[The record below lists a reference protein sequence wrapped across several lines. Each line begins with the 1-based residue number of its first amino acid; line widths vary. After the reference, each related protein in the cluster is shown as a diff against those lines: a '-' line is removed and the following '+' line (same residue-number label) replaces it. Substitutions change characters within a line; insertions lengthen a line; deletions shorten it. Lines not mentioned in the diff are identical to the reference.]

1 MMAAA
6 LTLKV
11 ITAIN
16 DASMIVS
23 ALTPLLERATREGRE
38 VTEEEVNAALASLG
52 TKIDALDAAIAAA
65 KDRAAP

>member
-1 MMAAA
+1 MVGL

-38 VTEEEVNAALASLG
+38 VTEAEVDAALASLG

-65 KDRAAP
+65 KAQAAR

>member
-1 MMAAA
+1 MLASA

-38 VTEEEVNAALASLG
+38 VTEAEVDAALASLG
-52 TKIDALDAAIAAA
+52 ARIEDLDAAI
-65 KDRAAP
+65 DRARGITG